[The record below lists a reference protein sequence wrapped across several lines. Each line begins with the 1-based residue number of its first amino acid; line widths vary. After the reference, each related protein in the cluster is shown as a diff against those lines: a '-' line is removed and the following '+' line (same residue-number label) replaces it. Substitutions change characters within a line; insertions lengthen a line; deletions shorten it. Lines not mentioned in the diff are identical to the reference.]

1 MASAMNLVAES
12 ALTPT
17 VSEGRIRYVVNNVE
31 ALSKEVGVQY
41 KSPVM
46 DAVGGKWGIS
56 VYVGGEKEE
65 YADSVSVYLH
75 WKGKLD
81 DKPKEVCY
89 LLRAVNQS
97 DATQSWTG
105 GGPQHKWEPAGNST
119 GHGWGN
125 LMRTAILLDPTKG
138 FLVDGRVI
146 FEAEITKSTGTSSS
160 RVDEMQEA
168 PVTMCR
174 DIKALLEVC
183 Q

>member
-1 MASAMNLVAES
+1 MSTAPLVAAS

-17 VSEGRIRYVVNNVE
+17 VVTEKIQYTMNNVQ
-31 ALSKEVGVQY
+31 ALSKEVGVEY
-41 KSPVM
+41 KSPDM
-46 DAVGGKWGIS
+46 DAVGGKWGIG
-56 VYVGGEKEE
+56 VFLGGQMEE
-65 YADSVSVYLH
+65 DADSVSAYLY
-75 WKGKLD
+75 WNGKLE
-81 DKPKEVCY
+81 DKPTDVCF

-97 DATQSWTG
+97 DATQSRTG
-105 GGPQHKWEPAGNST
+105 GGPQQKWTPPANGT
-119 GHGWGN
+119 RCGFGN
-125 LMRTAILLDPTKG
+125 LIRTATLLDPTEG

-174 DIKALLEVC
+174 DSKALLEVC

>member
-1 MASAMNLVAES
+1 MNLVAES

-31 ALSKEVGVQY
+31 ALSKEIGVEY
-41 KSPVM
+41 ESPDM
-46 DAVGGKWGIS
+46 DAVGGKWGIG
-56 VYVGGEKEE
+56 VYLGGQKEE
-65 YADSVSVYLH
+65 DAGGVTVYLD
-75 WKGKLD
+75 WQGKLE
-81 DKPKEVCY
+81 DKPTDVCF

-97 DATQSWTG
+97 DATQSRTG
-105 GGPQHKWEPAGNST
+105 GGPQQKWTPPANGT
-119 GHGWGN
+119 RCGFGN
-125 LMRTAILLDPTKG
+125 LIRTATLLDPTEG

-174 DIKALLEVC
+174 DSKALLEVC